1 MLYVYS
7 EHVPYLICVF
17 NSVLF
22 QIIYLVPYL
31 YKNVKVQAEIEG
43 GGSRVGELVSISDI
57 PLLLDQYV
65 PTLALICSS
74 LS

>member
-1 MLYVYS
+1 MY
-7 EHVPYLICVF
+7 I
-17 NSVLF
+17 
-22 QIIYLVPYL
+22 VPYL

-43 GGSRVGELVSISDI
+43 GGWRVGELVSISDI
-57 PLLLDQYV
+57 TLLLDQYV